1 MTTKDDKAFS
11 SYQWGKLREDA
22 KYADILSRRT
32 EVGKPKVGLL
42 CCGYFEFWRMYPFT
56 EKIIRDNAARVVAQ
70 LSACMEFELVYPG
83 FVDSYD
89 AADDAG
95 RAFHD
100 AHIDLLVI
108 NETTYL
114 MDFMTVHVKRLVDE
128 APVLMLALQFGGA
141 TIPDDISYPLM
152 LADCGILGHAQL
164 CGAFAKAGWPYD
176 VIVGLADDPTVY
188 RRVAEHAKLVGLVK
202 RLKTLKVG
210 AYGHPFRGMYDL
222 EYDKTKLQGRIGPET
237 IYIEDRNLQ
246 ATIDSATEE
255 EVNTVATEI
264 ARTYRIEDVSSRT
277 VHQGARIYIAFK
289 RLAEEYR
296 LDVISLLS
304 QYTLQLMANDS
315 GGYAA
320 SRLLQEGLMISCEG
334 DVSALTLMFMLNQLS
349 GVSPYYGEY
358 EMFDVERNAVIFMH
372 HGDGDPR
379 LARRPEDIRITKCPE
394 VWGCEEAMALE
405 FIMRPGPVTLAALI
419 DDAQGFKM
427 LIAGGQSLEHAPY
440 RVQSP
445 HVLFQP
451 RVPIVEFFQRMMES
465 GFPHHGVVCPGD
477 WTRQLQKLAKMLNVR
492 TVVIG

>member
-1 MTTKDDKAFS
+1 
-11 SYQWGKLREDA
+11 
-22 KYADILSRRT
+22 
-32 EVGKPKVGLL
+32 V
-42 CCGYFEFWRMYPFT
+42 C
-56 EKIIRDNAARVVAQ
+56 AQ
-70 LSACMEFELVYPG
+70 LSACAEFELIYPG
-83 FVDSYD
+83 FVSSYD
-89 AADDAG
+89 AADEAG
-95 RAFHD
+95 RSFRD
-100 AHIDLLVI
+100 AQIDLLVI
-108 NETTYL
+108 NETTYI
-114 MDFMTVHVKRLVDE
+114 MDFITVHVKRLVDE
-128 APVLMLALQFGGA
+128 VPVLMLALQFGGA
-141 TIPDDISYPLM
+141 TIPDDISYPTM
-152 LADCGILGHAQL
+152 LADCGLLGHAQL
-164 CGAFAKAGWPYD
+164 CGAFAKAGWTYD

-202 RLKTLKVG
+202 RLKTLKIG

-237 IYIEDRNLQ
+237 IYIEDRNLK
-246 ATIDSATEE
+246 AMIDAVREE
-255 EVNTVATEI
+255 EVETVAAEI
-264 ARTYRIEDVSSRT
+264 VRAYRIDDIAPRT
-277 VHQGARIYIAFK
+277 VRQGARIYIAFK

-304 QYTLQLMANDS
+304 QYTLQLIADDT

-334 DVSALTLMFMLNQLS
+334 DVSALTLMFILNQLS

-358 EMFDVERNAVIFMH
+358 EMLDVQKNAVIFMH

-379 LARRPEDIRITKCPE
+379 LARRPEDVRITKCPE

-427 LIAGGQSLEHAPY
+427 LIAGGQALEHAPY

-451 RVPIVEFFQRMMES
+451 RVPILDFFQRVLES

-477 WTRQLQKLAKMLNVR
+477 YTAPLQKLAKLLGVR
-492 TVVIG
+492 TVVIQ